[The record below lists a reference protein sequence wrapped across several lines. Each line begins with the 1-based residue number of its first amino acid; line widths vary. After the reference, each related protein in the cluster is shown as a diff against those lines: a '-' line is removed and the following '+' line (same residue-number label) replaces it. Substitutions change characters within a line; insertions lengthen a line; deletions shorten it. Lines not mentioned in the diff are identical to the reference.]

1 MGIRYTMANHDFSNE
16 ESPVTNDYGY
26 SFFDPS
32 PDEIVINYWRDR
44 TKESSRQARET
55 LRMYDD
61 LTLSLSVAYGDD
73 WKNKLRRKFAKKTG
87 EAVRSQA
94 ADESYGERL

>member
-1 MGIRYTMANHDFSNE
+1 MAD
-16 ESPVTNDYGY
+16 NDD

-44 TKESSRQARET
+44 AKEARKQASEL
-55 LRMYDD
+55 LRAYDD

-73 WKNKLRRKFAKKTG
+73 WKFKLRRKFNKKTG

-94 ADESYGERL
+94 ANESYGERL